1 MLAAAQLPTCSPL
14 CGDEEGEKEEHWYSD
29 AIESSPEPQAR
40 SALSWSL
47 SSGHLQAG
55 GGPRCC
61 SLWLTPLL
69 HCLGSRHWEDPTT
82 EGDSLLSPR
91 KILRWFFLWKSGLKQ
106 QQQKKKNLGVWI
118 SCALLNESEVEIL
131 RCWVSSITREGTTC
145 LVLSWGSVGGKRG
158 DTMGSFSHP

>member
-1 MLAAAQLPTCSPL
+1 MSCKEYPDGEMLAAAQLPTCSPL

-69 HCLGSRHWEDPTT
+69 HCLGSRHWEDLTT

-106 QQQKKKNLGVWI
+106 QQQQKSWEFGFLVPFLMKVKLKFWDAGWAA
-118 SCALLNESEVEIL
+118 SPE
-131 RCWVSSITREGTTC
+131 RGPH
-145 LVLSWGSVGGKRG
+145 VLS
-158 DTMGSFSHP
+158 FPEAP